1 MRQRPPGVFHPRNSP
16 CSAISRTKRAVNPNA
31 LATSRVEHSV
41 GNEITGS
48 FFMREFYHFNYKY
61 LLYLKKL
68 IFKLMSKRILIVEDH
83 ADIRKLIRMT
93 LEFEYYDIHEAAN
106 AQEGLDAIRRLH
118 PQLVLLD
125 IMMPGEMDG
134 LDLCQMVKN
143 DPSLGLPQVV
153 LLTARG
159 QDKDIEAGMNAGADA
174 YLLKPFSPLQLITT
188 IDSLGIQTTE
198 TQ

>member
-1 MRQRPPGVFHPRNSP
+1 
-16 CSAISRTKRAVNPNA
+16 
-31 LATSRVEHSV
+31 
-41 GNEITGS
+41 
-48 FFMREFYHFNYKY
+48 
-61 LLYLKKL
+61 
-68 IFKLMSKRILIVEDH
+68 MSKRILIVEDH